1 MDFDDNAADAEYR
14 SQLRKFLQTHHAEL
28 EHGDGEYL
36 VEPGVDNVEA
46 LRRTQALLFDAG
58 YVGVTWPW
66 RYGGQSG
73 TPSQQAI
80 VTEELARASIP
91 ALINYLGI
99 GMCGPTILAHGSEDQ
114 KNRYLRRLLR
124 ADDIWCQLFS
134 EPGSGSDLAALRT
147 TATCWDDGTWRVNG
161 QKVWTTGAHNSD
173 FGILLARTDRTAAKH
188 SGLTMFVVDMHA
200 PGVTVRPLRQ
210 MNGSAEFNEVFFD
223 DVAIDDSE
231 RLGDVNDGW
240 RVALT
245 TLMHER
251 IAVGGGGNDVG
262 VRPEALLRHAAE
274 RIPALPAPRQAL
286 ARQALGRVLVET
298 LAARYTGYRRLTALT
313 RGEIPGPEA
322 SAGKLSAVR
331 IARAGA
337 DLGVRLL
344 GDEAVYAKTAS
355 GQWLWPT
362 AQASVPGT
370 AIAGGTDE
378 ILRNILGERVLGLPP
393 EPRPVDPAGAGTG
406 NGSVLDSSPRGSAPS
421 IDAAHATEFLALDGD
436 TLIAGTGEITV
447 GEPIDPTRGLASVRL
462 TSQQVLREN
471 AGALWERARLVAAV
485 IMAAEDLGAADAAV
499 AIAADYARSRQTFG
513 RAIGSYQAVK
523 HRLVDVWAG
532 VEQLRSLVWWAAW
545 TADAAPDDLPLA
557 ASAVKAYSARV
568 LEEAAEALIHVHGG
582 IGFTWEHDAHVYWRR
597 AKVDRLLLGDEAEY
611 LDRVADLA
619 LTGARL

>member
-134 EPGSGSDLAALRT
+134 EPGSGSDLA
-147 TATCWDDGTWRVNG
+147 
-161 QKVWTTGAHNSD
+161 
-173 FGILLARTDRTAAKH
+173 
-188 SGLTMFVVDMHA
+188 
-200 PGVTVRPLRQ
+200 
-210 MNGSAEFNEVFFD
+210 
-223 DVAIDDSE
+223 
-231 RLGDVNDGW
+231 
-240 RVALT
+240 
-245 TLMHER
+245 
-251 IAVGGGGNDVG
+251 
-262 VRPEALLRHAAE
+262 
-274 RIPALPAPRQAL
+274 
-286 ARQALGRVLVET
+286 
-298 LAARYTGYRRLTALT
+298 
-313 RGEIPGPEA
+313 
-322 SAGKLSAVR
+322 
-331 IARAGA
+331 
-337 DLGVRLL
+337 
-344 GDEAVYAKTAS
+344 
-355 GQWLWPT
+355 
-362 AQASVPGT
+362 
-370 AIAGGTDE
+370 
-378 ILRNILGERVLGLPP
+378 
-393 EPRPVDPAGAGTG
+393 
-406 NGSVLDSSPRGSAPS
+406 
-421 IDAAHATEFLALDGD
+421 
-436 TLIAGTGEITV
+436 
-447 GEPIDPTRGLASVRL
+447 
-462 TSQQVLREN
+462 VLREN

-499 AIAADYARSRQTFG
+499 AIAADYGRSRQTFG